1 VDIPLANLESGG
13 DPDAKDADVDCE
25 KDKEAKPFEL
35 GTVGSN
41 DHQ

>member
-25 KDKEAKPFEL
+25 EDKEAKPFEL